1 MAVNK
6 TINKRTNTHGA
17 MRNCIEYV
25 LRQDKTGELLTYV
38 TGPYCHDEIN
48 YDLVYRT
55 FLEEKKMWN
64 KDSGR
69 MYAHN
74 IISWHK
80 DEQITLE
87 QAASLELV
95 AKERDELQ
103 MRNQKMNEFI
113 LEFQE
118 RTHKVKMEKQKLFF
132 ENHEMQDEIRKLND
146 EIHRL
151 TTELSETQKLNQSL
165 QKNNDDLRNRNGL
178 KSRSEQE
185 QLEEEIKDVR
195 DQNSKLQIQVN
206 KSSVEAVDEAQKK
219 QKEAEKKME
228 QAESKARN
236 EKKRAELEIRKAK
249 KEVKDRTENMKAMEY
264 FWGMGYITVVL
275 FAILQNGAFQH
286 DFIDFFMTP
295 FMWYVRFC
303 KWLVYPTYD
312 NGFNQKIAYAGG
324 EVWVIRILAIVA
336 VLFIVGILMVIIM
349 ETIKQYKKMWNEIS
363 QMFLIGSLSGIAVLG
378 DVIRGYLPVN
388 LILLF
393 VFVNMGIVLLRVCRA
408 SLTCN

>member
-1 MAVNK
+1 MNLMEIGKKPEIQPTETADQMKNLPD
-6 TINKRTNTHGA
+6 TT
-17 MRNCIEYV
+17 
-25 LRQDKTGELLTYV
+25 DKWKQLA
-38 TGPYCHDEIN
+38 
-48 YDLVYRT
+48 
-55 FLEEKKMWN
+55 K
-64 KDSGR
+64 
-69 MYAHN
+69 
-74 IISWHK
+74 
-80 DEQITLE
+80 E

-95 AKERDELQ
+95 TEERDELQ
-103 MRNQKMNEFI
+103 VRNQKMNEFI
-113 LEFQE
+113 QKFQE
-118 RTHKVKMEKQKLFF
+118 RTHKLKMEKQKLFF

-219 QKEAEKKME
+219 QKEAEKKIE

-295 FMWYVRFC
+295 FMWYIRFC

-312 NGFNQKIAYAGG
+312 NGFNQKIAYTGG

-378 DVIRGYLPVN
+378 DVTRKYLPVN

-393 VFVNMGIVLLRVCRA
+393 ILINMGIMLLRIYLRKKFDYM
-408 SLTCN
+408 

>member
-1 MAVNK
+1 MNLMEITK
-6 TINKRTNTHGA
+6 GYEPKQNEQTEQMKSLPDITHKWKQLA
-17 MRNCIEYV
+17 
-25 LRQDKTGELLTYV
+25 K
-38 TGPYCHDEIN
+38 
-48 YDLVYRT
+48 
-55 FLEEKKMWN
+55 
-64 KDSGR
+64 
-69 MYAHN
+69 
-74 IISWHK
+74 
-80 DEQITLE
+80 E
-87 QAASLELV
+87 QAASLG
-95 AKERDELQ
+95 ASDGRERRVTGDKLEDERVYSEISGKDTQAENGKTEAILRES
-103 MRNQKMNEFI
+103 RNARRNS
-113 LEFQE
+113 
-118 RTHKVKMEKQKLFF
+118 
-132 ENHEMQDEIRKLND
+132 KLND

-165 QKNNDDLRNRNGL
+165 QKNNYDLRNRNGL

-312 NGFNQKIAYAGG
+312 NGI
-324 EVWVIRILAIVA
+324 
-336 VLFIVGILMVIIM
+336 
-349 ETIKQYKKMWNEIS
+349 
-363 QMFLIGSLSGIAVLG
+363 
-378 DVIRGYLPVN
+378 
-388 LILLF
+388 
-393 VFVNMGIVLLRVCRA
+393 
-408 SLTCN
+408 

>member
-1 MAVNK
+1 MNLMEITK
-6 TINKRTNTHGA
+6 GYEPKQNEQTEQMKSLPDTT
-17 MRNCIEYV
+17 
-25 LRQDKTGELLTYV
+25 DKWKQLA
-38 TGPYCHDEIN
+38 
-48 YDLVYRT
+48 
-55 FLEEKKMWN
+55 K
-64 KDSGR
+64 
-69 MYAHN
+69 
-74 IISWHK
+74 
-80 DEQITLE
+80 E

-95 AKERDELQ
+95 TKERDELQ
-103 MRNQKMNEFI
+103 TRNQKMNEFI

-151 TTELSETQKLNQSL
+151 TTELFETQKLNQSL

-312 NGFNQKIAYAGG
+312 NGFNQKIAYTGG
-324 EVWVIRILAIVA
+324 EAWAIRILAIVA
-336 VLFIVGILMVIIM
+336 VLFIVVIAMVIIM
-349 ETIKQYKKMWNEIS
+349 EAIKRYKKMWDEIS
-363 QMFLIGSLSGIAVLG
+363 QMFLMGSLSGIVVLG
-378 DVIRGYLPVN
+378 DIISEYLPVN

-393 VFVNMGIVLLRVCRA
+393 AFINMGIVILRMYIRKKFDYM
-408 SLTCN
+408 